1 MTLKAQMTADIE
13 TVFLNTNDFAETGT
27 VTPVSGPSFS
37 IAFIRNGTS
46 DLAAIDPGYADM
58 DQFCTSKAQYAE
70 PHIGDTITDADG
82 AAWLVEP
89 GARISGDWWT
99 IPVKADRRLRS

>member
-1 MTLKAQMTADIE
+1 MTADIE

-46 DLAAIDPGYADM
+46 DLAAVDPGYADI
-58 DQFCTSKAQYAE
+58 DSLTTSKAQYAA
-70 PHIGDTITDADG
+70 PHIGDVILDG
-82 AAWLVEP
+82 DGVSWIVEP
-89 GARISGDWWT
+89 GARISGDAWT